1 MLARSTLCLSALAGL
16 AAAIGHSGRGTAPAS
31 EPQAPVSI
39 CLAEGTPMTPELQAK
54 LRAVNQA
61 IAAYV
66 GADPEADPDDPFADR
81 YNLNTRWSGSQ
92 GSPRVITWSFVPD
105 TVSITGAPGIS
116 EPTSLSSLFATF
128 DAKLARATWIA
139 HFQSCFDRWEAI
151 TGIDFQRI
159 TSGGNDWDDGASWSS
174 AGSAARGDMRIGM
187 HPIDGLGSVLA
198 YCYFPSNGN
207 MVLDKDDAVGSSN
220 LFNATNSY
228 RFLRNVVAHEMG
240 HGIGVNHVCSTN
252 SSQLM
257 EPFINTGF
265 DGPRHDDV
273 RAVQRHY
280 GDINEPDNTA
290 ATAVNSGPMSV
301 GNTRT
306 LGTIPGAAIPTSS
319 TLSIDADGEIDYH
332 SFSTSQ
338 ILLAN
343 VTLTPLG
350 AVYDSSV
357 QDPETGACGS
367 GNNVNSLGAADLA
380 FHVRT
385 GADAVVTTVNASA
398 IGVAETI
405 SGVLLS
411 PPGTYMVSVF
421 ESDAPTTAQLYTLTI
436 ATPTVPS
443 VVASDT
449 TPNYVSLSW
458 TAIPSNTGYTVKRN
472 TVNSEAGATTVGT
485 PGANSFTDATAP
497 DNQALFYFVYA
508 TQFGASKLVGSDSG
522 FAKCSGDLNNDG
534 QVNDTD
540 FVLFVAAYN
549 LLLCSDPAMPA
560 GCPADLNRD
569 TTVDDADFSIF
580 VNAYDNLV
588 CP

>member
-1 MLARSTLCLSALAGL
+1 MLARAALCLSALAGL
-16 AAAIGHSGRGTAPAS
+16 AATVGLRAAPTQKL
-31 EPQAPVSI
+31 ECPQALEAPVSI
-39 CLAEGTPMTPELQAK
+39 CLAEGTVLTPELQSK

-61 IAAYV
+61 IAAYLEV
-66 GADPEADPDDPFADR
+66 DPNAPFEDR

-92 GSPRVITWSFVPD
+92 GAPRVITWSFVPD
-105 TVSITGAPGIS
+105 TVNITGAPGIN
-116 EPTSLSSLFATF
+116 EPASLSSLFATF

-139 HFQSCFDRWEAI
+139 HFQSCFDRWEAL

-159 TSGGNDWDDGASWSS
+159 TSGGNDWDDGASWASS
-174 AGSAARGDMRIGM
+174 GSASRGDMRIGM
-187 HPIDGLGSVLA
+187 HPIDGSSNILA

-207 MVLDKDDAVGSSN
+207 MVLDKDDAVGSTN
-220 LFNATNSY
+220 LFNSSNSY

-290 ATAVNSGPMSV
+290 ATAVNSGAISL
-301 GNTRT
+301 GQTRT
-306 LGTIPGAAIPTSS
+306 LGTIPGTAIPTSS
-319 TLSIDADGEIDYH
+319 TLSIDADSEVDYH
-332 SFSTSQ
+332 AFSTSQ

-343 VTLTPLG
+343 VTLTPVG
-350 AVYDSSV
+350 AVYDSST
-357 QDPETGACGS
+357 QDSETGICNT
-367 GNNVNSLGAADLA
+367 GNNVNSLGAANLA
-380 FHVRT
+380 FDVRT
-385 GADAVVTTVNASA
+385 GADALMTTVSA
-398 IGVAETI
+398 GGATVAETI

-411 PPGTYMVSVF
+411 PAGTYMVSVY
-421 ESDAPTTAQLYTLTI
+421 EVDAPTTSQLYTLTI
-436 ATPTVPS
+436 ATPTAP
-443 VVASDT
+443 VVTASDT
-449 TPNYVSLSW
+449 LPNYVSLTW
-458 TAIPSNTGYTVKRN
+458 TSIPNNTGYTVKRN
-472 TVNSEAGATTVGT
+472 SINSEAGAVTVGN
-485 PGANSFTDATAP
+485 PGTNSFVDTGAP
-497 DNQALFYFVYA
+497 DNDALFYFVYA
-508 TQFGASKLVGSDSG
+508 TQFGTSKLVGSDSG

-569 TTVDDADFSIF
+569 TFVDDADFSIF
-580 VNAYDNLV
+580 VGAYDNLI